1 MGKKRTRSSATS
13 KGERRNAV
21 NGIKEVKQQLP
32 MIDKYLHKV
41 DAWRAGKNPWIT
53 IENKKGDTNKP
64 FIRVSAN
71 SLWGDPKK
79 INNFG
84 IYGAPKDEQ

>member
-1 MGKKRTRSSATS
+1 MGKKRTRSASTS
-13 KGERRNAV
+13 KGERRNVV
-21 NGIKEVKQQLP
+21 NGIKDARQQRSALDRGL
-32 MIDKYLHKV
+32 DKA

-64 FIRVSAN
+64 FIKVKAN

-84 IYGAPKDEQ
+84 IYGAPKDE